1 MYGIEKIKV
10 KDEEVN
16 ISSKEDDA
24 DKDLGKYRKA
34 LSQSDEE
41 IKDMNSSI
49 ETELFDL
56 LATEEPK
63 NFDLATALKRI
74 DKTMEAIG

>member
-1 MYGIEKIKV
+1 
-10 KDEEVN
+10 
-16 ISSKEDDA
+16 
-24 DKDLGKYRKA
+24 
-34 LSQSDEE
+34 
-41 IKDMNSSI
+41 MNSSI